1 MSFFESLA
9 EDCFQDE
16 YFIYLLNKAECI
28 NAKSFFSVASEPLNE
43 KEYIDLLRF
52 SDILS
57 RSKKSESLNKAYKI
71 ISILVDTYK
80 EDQLFLTFAKSIL
93 IKMGNFP
100 AIKFLEDN
108 YDFDCDLP
116 VEQFM
121 AKTIKED
128 IQKIPNNELTFTD
141 SQYEIFER
149 LKNSNHFSFSGPTS
163 LGKSFVINSF
173 IRFLITEHKAT
184 DNLVI
189 LVPTRA
195 LINQTVNQLKR
206 EFSDVDNYKIL
217 AYPKVPASFKKEN
230 SRFIFVFTPER
241 LLAYL
246 ANRDNPKLDYLFVD
260 EAHKIISK
268 KDSRSPLYY
277 HAILQAE
284 KKSVKLFFAS
294 PNIPNPEVFLDIFD
308 KSTDEHLSIKNSPVS
323 QNRYYMD
330 FLDNKCIYFS
340 EDKNDLD
347 ISVDFQDKD
356 FFYWLKKLSDKDKSI
371 IYCNSKKDTIDFA
384 LNFSKELPFKQDK
397 GIEELISTIKSNVH
411 AEYFLIDCLRKGI
424 GFHFGNLPQD
434 IREKVEE
441 LFAQNGGI
449 DYLFCTSTLLEG
461 VNLPAKNI
469 FILSNAIGLSKFTDI
484 DFWNLA
490 GRAGRMTKELSG
502 NIICTRI
509 EDKKYRWKEPEK
521 DLEVARSKNIKPID
535 SILVSGKENF
545 YKNIES
551 SIKEQPFTKKSV
563 TSTEKSIWDHYA
575 NIAQIH
581 EILGYD
587 STLRSN
593 FIEKV
598 TTAKDTLK
606 RSALINSV
614 PEKILSFSS
623 MIKPKYQNKIL
634 SLDNDELFVLLGN
647 DISYDSCL
655 EALTILYHLYGWEF
669 EEVTGRNPM
678 CPTID
683 VLKYYAVILSSW
695 MGTTPLNLMV
705 KNSLKYYETK
715 GVIWDSHLR
724 ENILFNRK
732 NKQHINTVI
741 NELISDIDNILR
753 FKLKN
758 YFDNYYL
765 LLQEKYG
772 KDYSGV
778 NWADFLEY
786 GTSDY
791 QMIELQNI
799 GFSRHLASILLEQYQ
814 EFLEFDGEDLLFID
828 AEKIS
833 TLLKE
838 TPADFRE
845 FGEVLSLK

>member
-9 EDCFQDE
+9 EDCLQDE

-28 NAKSFFSVASEPLNE
+28 NANRFFSIEAEALDE

-57 RSKKSESLNKAYKI
+57 RSKKPESLNKAYKI
-71 ISILVDTYK
+71 ISILVETYN
-80 EDQLFLTFAKSIL
+80 EEQLFLNFAQSIL

-108 YDFDCDLP
+108 YDFKCELP
-116 VEQFM
+116 IEQFIT
-121 AKTIKED
+121 KTIKED
-128 IQKIPNNELTFTD
+128 VQKIPNSELTFTD

-206 EFSDVDNYKIL
+206 EFSDVENYKIL
-217 AYPKVPASFKKEN
+217 AYPKVPASFKTE
-230 SRFIFVFTPER
+230 STRFIFVFTPER

-246 ANRDNPKLDYLFVD
+246 SNQVNPKLDYLFVD

-294 PNIPNPEVFLDIFD
+294 PNIPNPEVFLDIFG
-308 KSTDEHLSIKNSPVS
+308 KSIDESLNIKNSPVS
-323 QNRYYMD
+323 QNRYFMD
-330 FLDNKCIYFS
+330 FVEDQCIYFS
-340 EDKNDLD
+340 EDKND
-347 ISVDFQDKD
+347 INIPVDFQGKG
-356 FFYWLKKLSDKDKSI
+356 FFHWLKKLSNNDKSI
-371 IYCNSKKDTIDFA
+371 VYCNSKKDTID
-384 LNFSKELPFKQDK
+384 LSLRFSKELPLKNNKEID
-397 GIEELISTIKSNVH
+397 ELISTIKNNIH
-411 AEYFLIDCLRKGI
+411 GEYFLIDCLKKGI

-434 IREKVEE
+434 IRERVEE
-441 LFAQNGGI
+441 LFAKDGGI

-469 FILSNAIGLSKFTDI
+469 FILSNAIGLSQFTDI

-502 NIICTRI
+502 NIICTRF
-509 EDKKYRWKEPEK
+509 EDKKNRWKYPEK
-521 DLEVARSKNIKPID
+521 DLSVARNKKIEPID
-535 SILVSGKENF
+535 SILVSGKGNF
-545 YKNIES
+545 YKNLEY
-551 SIKEQPFTKKSV
+551 SIINRPFTNKSA
-563 TSTEKSIWDHYA
+563 SSNDKSIWDHYA

-587 STLRSN
+587 STLKTN
-593 FIEKV
+593 FIEKIP
-598 TTAKDTLK
+598 TAKDTLK
-606 RSALINSV
+606 RSALINTV
-614 PEKILSFSS
+614 PDKILSFSS
-623 MIKPKYQNKIL
+623 MIKPINQNKIL
-634 SLDNDELFVLLGN
+634 WMDDVNQFVFLDD
-647 DISYDSCL
+647 DISYESCL
-655 EALTILYHLYGWEF
+655 EALTKLYYLYDWES
-669 EEVTGRNPM
+669 EETSM

-695 MGTTPLNLMV
+695 MLSTPLNLMV
-705 KNSLKYYETK
+705 KNSLEHYDKK
-715 GVIWDSHLR
+715 GEIWDVHLR
-724 ENILFNRK
+724 ENISFNRK
-732 NKQHINTVI
+732 NKHHINTVI
-741 NELISDIDNILR
+741 NNLISDIDNILR

-772 KDYSGV
+772 KNDSGV

-814 EFLEFDGEDLLFID
+814 ECLQFDGEDLLFID
-828 AEKIS
+828 IDNIS
-833 TLLKE
+833 ILLKE
-838 TPADFRE
+838 SPVEFRE
-845 FGEVLSLK
+845 FAEVLSLKT